1 MKLLDKYILKKFL
14 SAFFFVVLIIVSIIV
29 VIDITEKTEKFIKAN
44 LNFVEILGF
53 YLDYIPWIANTIA
66 PITIFIAAV
75 FVTSKMASHTEIV
88 AMLSSGVSFPR
99 FLLPYI
105 IGAIIIGAASFYLIG
120 WVIPLGTKSM
130 VEFEME
136 HLKSKFYFTDVDNH
150 FQENPELY
158 AYVQRYNN
166 TSNTGYRFTLERFD
180 STVLK
185 EKLTAK
191 NIKWNPE
198 TEKWSLTNWQVR
210 VVAEEGERILKGQ
223 ALDTALRL
231 HPKDFESDYRE
242 YDALTIPQLNERI
255 NELKSRGL
263 EGYEVFEVEKYK
275 RITYP
280 FTAIILT
287 IMGVIVSSRKS
298 RGGTGFQIALGFTL
312 SFVFILF
319 FIMAKSIAEGGSMHP
334 LLAMWLPNI
343 TFSFVAMAMYKFIPR

>member
-1 MKLLDKYILKKFL
+1 M
-14 SAFFFVVLIIVSIIV
+14 
-29 VIDITEKTEKFIKAN
+29 
-44 LNFVEILGF
+44 
-53 YLDYIPWIANTIA
+53 
-66 PITIFIAAV
+66 
-75 FVTSKMASHTEIV
+75 TSKLASHTEVV
-88 AMLSSGVSFPR
+88 AILSSGVSFPR
-99 FLLPYI
+99 FLRPYL
-105 IGAIIIGAASFYLIG
+105 IGAILIGAGSFYLIG
-120 WVIPLGTKSM
+120 WVIPKSTKSM

-136 HLKSKFYFTDVDNH
+136 HLKSKFYYTQVDNH
-150 FQENPELY
+150 FQEDPYLY

-166 TSNTGYRFTLERFD
+166 TSNIGYKFTLEKFD
-180 STVLK
+180 STEMK
-185 EKLTAK
+185 EKMTAK

-198 TEKWSLTNWQVR
+198 TSKWSLTDWQIRIVHDD
-210 VVAEEGERILKGQ
+210 GEKVLKGH
-223 ALDTALRL
+223 AMDTTLRL

-242 YDALTIPQLNERI
+242 YDALTIPQLDERI

-334 LLAMWLPNI
+334 LLAMWLPNV
-343 TFSFVAMAMYKFIPR
+343 TFTFVAIGLYKFIPR